1 MVMHLRIM
9 RQSAQS
15 RGILA
20 GRVESTLRQLLVIL
34 VYLAEHL
41 GVQRQAVL
49 VGRFPIQTVAAH
61 HPHPL
66 PADGGIGEHGMR
78 VGTHFFK
85 HLPRPSFGQMVKVH
99 HGETRPAANIGL
111 PLPVLKIHRHGKAG
125 AGRLFPVSSRLLPL
139 RTVVTVLLGVVGQHL
154 VLPDQADYFIK
165 RHRHGHRVGITFK
178 ETEHHFVHFLVFH
191 FTIY

>member
-1 MVMHLRIM
+1 MHLRVM

-15 RGILA
+15 RGILT

-41 GVQRQAVL
+41 GVQRQAIL
-49 VGRFPIQTVAAH
+49 VGRFLLQAVTAH

-66 PADGGIGEHGMR
+66 PADGGISQHGMR

-85 HLPRPSFGQMVKVH
+85 HLPRPSFGQMVKIH
-99 HGETRPAANIGL
+99 HREACPATDVSL
-111 PLPVLKIHRHGKAG
+111 PLPVLKMYRHSKAG
-125 AGRLFPVSSRLLPL
+125 AGRLFPVGSRLLPP
-139 RTVVTVLLGVVGQHL
+139 RTVVTVFFGTIGQHL

-165 RHRHGHRVGITFK
+165 RHRHGHRVGITLK
-178 ETEHHFVHFLVFH
+178 NT
-191 FTIY
+191 